1 MSIDKKE
8 PEREG
13 SDDSMGSTPDGDPG
27 ALQDL
32 HEIHDHPDNPDNVGQ
47 PKRKGGRKP
56 VCSISLVVPRGDMLV
71 DYSL

>member
-13 SDDSMGSTPDGDPG
+13 SDDSMGSTPEGDPG
-27 ALQDL
+27 ALQDHL
-32 HEIHDHPDNPDNVGQ
+32 EIHDHPDNPDNVGQ

-56 VCSISLVVPRGDMLV
+56 VCFIQRAVPCGNMLV